1 MKFMKLGSK
10 PDSSQSKEDNVRY
23 VATELETEIIVIIG
37 NVKFYLH
44 TFPLLSKSGLLQ
56 KLIATSKNE
65 DKNQIDEID
74 ISEIPG
80 GSAAFEVCVKFC
92 YGIAVTLNAYNV
104 VAARCAAEFLEMNET
119 FEKSN
124 IVYKIDVF
132 LNSTIFHSWKDS
144 IIFLQT
150 TRDLSPNSEDL
161 KLKIVKRCLDSV
173 ASLASIDTSKVK
185 WSYTYNRKKKLEKV
199 RKPEPVPKDWWVED
213 LCDLHIDLYK
223 QAIEVIKKRGRVPVF
238 VIGEAL
244 HAYAVRR
251 IAGFSKGLVQII
263 DRCLTNTI
271 IELIPEE
278 KGSVSSSFLS
288 QLLRASIF
296 LGFEE
301 TVKEKLKRRI
311 SEQLEET
318 TVSDILMYD
327 TEMVQSLVKE
337 FMNRDTKTH
346 SKDDITVKTSVAKL
360 IDGYLAEKSRDPNL
374 LLKNFLSLAETLSSF
389 PRQSHDGLYRAI
401 DMFLKEHPGISKSE
415 KKRVCGLIDCRKL
428 SAEACEH
435 AVQNE
440 RLPMRVIVQVLF
452 FEQIRVNGSSTG
464 YSTPELTTTTLN
476 TEDDEWDHEKEF

>member
-10 PDSSQSKEDNVRY
+10 PDSSQSKEDSVRY

-44 TFPLLSKSGLLQ
+44 KFPLLSKSGLLQ
-56 KLIATSKNE
+56 KLVATSKNE
-65 DKNQIDEID
+65 GKNQIDEID

-124 IVYKIDVF
+124 LVYKIDVF
-132 LNSTIFHSWKDS
+132 LNSTIFRSWKDS
-144 IIFLQT
+144 IIVLQT
-150 TRDLSPNSEDL
+150 TRDLSPYSEEL
-161 KLKIVKRCLDSV
+161 KLKILKRTVDSV

-199 RKPEPVPKDWWVED
+199 RKPEAVPKDWWVED
-213 LCDLHIDLYK
+213 LCDLHINLYK
-223 QAIEVIKKRGRVPVF
+223 QVIQAIKKRGKVPVF
-238 VIGEAL
+238 VIGEAI

-251 IAGFSKGLVQII
+251 IAGFSKGSVQII
-263 DRCLTNTI
+263 DRCLTDTI
-271 IELIPEE
+271 IELIPDE

-288 QLLRASIF
+288 KLLRASIF
-296 LGFEE
+296 LGYEE
-301 TVKEKLKRRI
+301 TVKEKLKKRI

-327 TEMVQSLVKE
+327 IDMVQSLVKE
-337 FMNRDTKTH
+337 FMNRDPKTH
-346 SKDDITVKTSVAKL
+346 SKDDLTAKASVAKL

-374 LLKNFLSLAETLSSF
+374 LLQNFLSLAETLSSF
-389 PRQSHDGLYRAI
+389 QRQSHDGLYRAI

-476 TEDDEWDHEKEF
+476 TEDEEWDHAKEF